1 MRIAIDSIFKT
12 NDRVYHH
19 HYGWGIIKEI
29 HYGVNKRILIEF
41 DDTPNLVREMFN
53 EKPVLSFTEYKLV
66 GFSQERPEELP
77 KKGQIVWVRG
87 KFRSEWTIG
96 HFIEK
101 IEGYYFVSVYPN
113 LKDWNYKGI
122 EIRTTNPYEN
132 EQN

>member
-1 MRIAIDSIFKT
+1 MQMKLQIDEVFKT

-19 HYGWGIIKEI
+19 HYGWGIIKDI

-77 KKGQIVWVRG
+77 NKGDIVWVR
-87 KFRSEWTIG
+87 FDSDCRWVVG
-96 HFIEK
+96 HFFGKEDDRYHISCNNYDNQYY
-101 IEGYYFVSVYPN
+101 GYELS
-113 LKDWNYKGI
+113 K
-122 EIRTTNPYEN
+122 TNPYEN
-132 EQN
+132 EN